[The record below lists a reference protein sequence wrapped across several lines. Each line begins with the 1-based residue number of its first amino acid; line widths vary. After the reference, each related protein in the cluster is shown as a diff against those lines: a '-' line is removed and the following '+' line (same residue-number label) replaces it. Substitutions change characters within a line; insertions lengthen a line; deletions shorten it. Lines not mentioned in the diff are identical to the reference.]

1 MKESFMRRFFIDLLL
16 GVLACLCAFS
26 NLAPTA
32 KAQESLF
39 DTFTSQGVALSKG
52 TNSVLAAPLLT
63 GKNADEAKLLLEK
76 LSERNGWDRF
86 SRNSPSAP
94 VYVELK
100 YVPEGKGSGSEDRIG
115 HNIYSAF
122 IAYAPMTSLKDE
134 QLMASLFGS
143 TAEDKEQMG
152 FNPEKLSPEI
162 LKKAGIES
170 VDANTSYSTLRIPL
184 MNRVEIEG
192 TARIDKIEKNDS
204 IVIAWQLDSHFTF
217 DKPENAPPEL
227 AKYVNRYKKIDRDEL
242 GKVTETSP
250 VSYLGC
256 GGYLSVQMT
265 GLAENQLLIESRFA
279 MYEPKV
285 WFAGSNFLRSK
296 FPPALQESAQTLR
309 RKLSSVK

>member
-1 MKESFMRRFFIDLLL
+1 MRRYFTGLLL
-16 GVLACLCAFS
+16 GVLFCLCAFS
-26 NLAPTA
+26 DLSSTV

-39 DTFTSQGVALSKG
+39 DTFTSQGVTLSKG
-52 TNSVLAAPLLT
+52 THSLLAAPLLT
-63 GKNADEAKLLLEK
+63 GKNADEAKQLLEK

-94 VYVELK
+94 VHVELK
-100 YVPEGKGSGSEDRIG
+100 YVPEGKGSGSEDRLG

-122 IAYAPMTSLKDE
+122 IAYAPLASLKDE

-152 FNPEKLSPEI
+152 FNPEKLSSEI

-192 TARIDKIEKNDS
+192 TARIDKIEKNGS
-204 IVIAWQLDSHFTF
+204 VVIAWQLDSHFTF
-217 DKPENAPPEL
+217 DKPEDAPPEL

-242 GKVTETSP
+242 GKVTETPP

-256 GGYLSVQMT
+256 GGYLSVQPT

>member
-1 MKESFMRRFFIDLLL
+1 MLRYVTAL
-16 GVLACLCAFS
+16 CLWAFVCFELS
-26 NLAPTA
+26 VNSSTTA
-32 KAQESLF
+32 KAQETLF
-39 DTFTSQGVALSKG
+39 DSFTSQGVTLSKG
-52 TNSVLAAPLLT
+52 THTALAAPLLT
-63 GKNADEAKLLLEK
+63 GKNADESKQLLEK

-94 VYVELK
+94 VHVELK
-100 YVPEGKGSGSEDRIG
+100 YVPEGKGSGSEDRLG

-162 LKKAGIES
+162 LKKAGIEA

-192 TARIDKIEKNDS
+192 TARIDKIEKNGS

-217 DKPENAPPEL
+217 DKPEDAPPEL

-242 GKVTETSP
+242 GKVTETPP

-256 GGYLSVQMT
+256 GGYLSVQST